1 MNLVI
6 DTSALL
12 ALLWQEPG
20 WQTVAQALHE
30 ANSLMSTVNL
40 AELVAKTQEHHPV
53 SESDVRSL
61 LAELPITIVPYD
73 ADQAIT
79 TGILRNTTRTL
90 GLSLGDRACLALAQ
104 QQKAPALTA
113 DRLWLEL
120 ADPLNLDIRYIR
132 PA

>member
-30 ANSLMSTVNL
+30 TNGLMSTVNL
-40 AELVAKTQEHHPV
+40 AELVTKTQEQQTV
-53 SESDVRSL
+53 SEADIRSL

-73 ADQAIT
+73 ADLAIA
-79 TGILRNTTRTL
+79 TGILRNATRTL

-113 DRLWLEL
+113 DHLWLEL
-120 ADPLNLDIRYIR
+120 ADPLKLDIRYIR
-132 PA
+132 PD